1 MTRPCSAEAG
11 HFQSK
16 FDPLPIRKSGTLLM
30 MASELG
36 LEDAR
41 HQCKEMQ
48 RDAKSMLPQL
58 PQLPQLTAIL
68 AILAVLAILY
78 FALTYLDFNLFN
90 VLLPKT

>member
-41 HQCKEMQ
+41 QQCKEMQ
-48 RDAKSMLPQL
+48 RDAKRCKEHVA
-58 PQLPQLTAIL
+58 TVATVATVAI
-68 AILAVLAILY
+68 VHS
-78 FALTYLDFNLFN
+78 
-90 VLLPKT
+90 